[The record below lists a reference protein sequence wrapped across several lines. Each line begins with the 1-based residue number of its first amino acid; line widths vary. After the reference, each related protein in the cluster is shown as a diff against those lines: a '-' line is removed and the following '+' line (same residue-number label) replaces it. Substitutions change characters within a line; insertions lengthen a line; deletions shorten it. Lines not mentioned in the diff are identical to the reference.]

1 MIIGEHRDQVIQNIE
16 DAVRDGDYYRTV
28 EVDDPVL
35 TRDERYALLAK
46 RKDQMDS
53 FGFTYYNRAARSCV
67 WILSRWLNWDSK
79 FLGLENLDN
88 VHGGAIITSN
98 HFSPLDNFIVRRM
111 VGRAFHQRLFVVSKD
126 SNLAMKGFTGFLM
139 NFTDIIPISDDLKYM
154 SDYFNPSLKD
164 VLAMDNKVLIYPEQE
179 MWFNYRKPRPPKRG
193 AYYYAATNFVPV
205 ISCFVEMQTLP
216 KKEKQE
222 EFYKTRFV
230 MHILPTIFPDPDKS
244 VRENSRMMMEK
255 DYQQKKQAYEEAYGR
270 PLTYEFEKGDI
281 AGWVP
286 GEREVL

>member
-1 MIIGEHRDQVIQNIE
+1 MIVGEHRDQVIENIQ

-35 TRDERYALLAK
+35 TKEERKALLDK
-46 RKDQMDS
+46 RKDQLDS
-53 FGFTYYNRAARSCV
+53 FGFTYYNAAARTCV
-67 WILSRWLNWDSK
+67 WGLARWFNRDTK
-79 FLGLENLDN
+79 IVGLENVDN
-88 VHGGAIITSN
+88 VQGGAVITSN
-98 HFSPLDNFIVRRM
+98 HFSPLDNFIVRRT
-111 VGRAFHQRLFVVSKD
+111 VSKAFHQRLYVVSKD
-126 SNLAMKGFTGFLM
+126 SNLAMKGLIGFLM

-154 SDYFNPSLKD
+154 NDYFNPSIKTL
-164 VLAMDNKVLIYPEQE
+164 LEQDNKILIYPEQE

-216 KKEKQE
+216 KKDNQE
-222 EFYKTRFV
+222 DFNRTRFV
-230 MHILPTIFPDPDKS
+230 MHVLPTIFPDPDKS
-244 VRENSRMMMEK
+244 VRENSRRMMEQ
-255 DYQQKKQAYEEAYGR
+255 DYQQKKAAYEEAYGR

-286 GEREVL
+286 GEREV

>member
-1 MIIGEHRDQVIQNIE
+1 MIVGEHRDQVIQNIR

-35 TRDERYALLAK
+35 TKDERYALLAK

-53 FGFTYYNRAARSCV
+53 FGFTYYNAGARACV
-67 WILSRWLNWDSK
+67 WVLSRWFNRDTK
-79 FLGLENLDN
+79 VVGLENLDS

-98 HFSPLDNFIVRRM
+98 HFSPLDNFVVRTT
-111 VGRAFHQRLFVVSKD
+111 VGRAFHQRLYVVSKD
-126 SNLAMKGFTGFLM
+126 TNLAMKGFIGFLM
-139 NFTDIIPISDDLKYM
+139 NFTDIVPISDDLKYM
-154 SDYFNPSLKD
+154 NDYFNPAIKTL
-164 VLAMDNKVLIYPEQE
+164 LERDNKILIYPEQE

-222 EFYKTRFV
+222 DFYRTRFV
-230 MHILPTIFPDPDKS
+230 MHILSPIFPDPEKS
-244 VRENSRMMMEK
+244 ARENSRQMMEQ
-255 DYQQKKQAYEEAYGR
+255 DYQQKKAAYEEAYGR